1 MKPNLVDYSQFIK
14 KPLKKNI
21 IKTEIIETQQD
32 NTIFYLINIIFILII
47 FIGLYLL
54 YLRYKQKDKNNLI
67 YKKKIENLYNTIN
80 KY

>member
-14 KPLKKNI
+14 QPVKKKI
-21 IKTEIIETQQD
+21 IKTEIIEPQKD

-54 YLRYKQKDKNNLI
+54 YLRYKQKDENNLI